1 MREISKLAIGLVKH
15 FEGFSSVVYN
25 DVAGYPTI
33 GYGHLL
39 NSDESYSTITKQE
52 AEELLIKDM
61 TRAVIAVEALTKVHL
76 HDNEFAALV
85 SFVYNVGSG
94 AYERS
99 TLRMKLNRGE
109 YLDAASEFTRWVYA
123 GGKIIKGLQ
132 RRRREE
138 KRLFLS

>member
-1 MREISKLAIGLVKH
+1 MREISKLAVDIVKH

-39 NSDESYSTITKQE
+39 DSDESYNTITKQE

-61 TRAVIAVEALTKVHL
+61 TRAVIAVEALTHVHL

-99 TLRMKLNRGE
+99 TLRMKLNRSE

-123 GGKIIKGLQ
+123 GGKIIRGLQ
-132 RRRREE
+132 HRRREE
-138 KRLFLS
+138 KKLFLR